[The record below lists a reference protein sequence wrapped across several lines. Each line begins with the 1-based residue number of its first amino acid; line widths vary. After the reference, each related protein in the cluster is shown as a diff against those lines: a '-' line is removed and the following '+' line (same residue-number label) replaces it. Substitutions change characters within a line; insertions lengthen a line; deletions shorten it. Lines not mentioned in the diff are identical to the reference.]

1 MSREPLETPDPRDP
15 ATYKVWESYPL
26 RFIDQDLMQH
36 VNNVV
41 FSRLFESSRI
51 EFWRGLGQFP
61 FPKESGL
68 IMVRGAIDYLRQL
81 HYPDTVRIGTRIKH
95 IGTSSLRVRQALFNG
110 KGECCALSESVSAHA
125 HYASSKSSPIPDKL
139 RKILESA

>member
-1 MSREPLETPDPRDP
+1 MSRDQLETPDPRDP
-15 ATYKVWESYPL
+15 ASYKHWESYPL
-26 RFIDQDLMQH
+26 RFRDQDIMHH

-68 IMVRGAIDYLRQL
+68 ILVRVTIDYMRQL
-81 HYPDTVRIGTRIKH
+81 HYPDTVKVGTRIKR
-95 IGTSSLRVRQALFNG
+95 IGNASVQVRQALFNG
-110 KGECCALSESVSAHA
+110 KDECCALSESISAHA
-125 HYASSKSSPIPDKL
+125 HYADSKSSPIPDRL

>member
-26 RFIDQDLMQH
+26 RFKDQDLMQH

-81 HYPDTVRIGTRIKH
+81 HYPDTVKIGTRIKQ
-95 IGTSSLRVRQALFNG
+95 IGTSSLTSSFSAARKMAKRFCGSSSRALVTVPS
-110 KGECCALSESVSAHA
+110 ALAV
-125 HYASSKSSPIPDKL
+125 
-139 RKILESA
+139 